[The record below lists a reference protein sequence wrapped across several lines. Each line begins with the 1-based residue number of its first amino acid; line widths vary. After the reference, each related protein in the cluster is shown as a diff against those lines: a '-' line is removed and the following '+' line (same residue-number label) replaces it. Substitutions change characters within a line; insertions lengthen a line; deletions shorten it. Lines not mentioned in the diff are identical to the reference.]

1 MIRETID
8 KLEAEITASEPIEVD
23 RRRELLELL
32 SSLREEINNLADAD
46 DEQARSIAAFAGAS
60 THEATRKVKNPEL
73 LDLSLKGL
81 SGSVDALETSHPKL
95 TQLVSRICSLLSNL
109 GI

>member
-1 MIRETID
+1 MIRETIN
-8 KLEAEITASEPIEVD
+8 KLEAEIAASEPIEAD

-32 SSLREEINNLADAD
+32 SSLREEINDLAGAD

-60 THEATRKVKNPEL
+60 AHEATRREKNPEL

-81 SGSVDALETSHPKL
+81 SGSVESLETSHPKL
-95 TQLVSRICSLLSNL
+95 TQVVSRICNLLSNL

>member
-8 KLEAEITASEPIEVD
+8 KLEAEIAASEPIEAD

-32 SSLREEINNLADAD
+32 SSLRDEINDLASAD
-46 DEQARSIAAFAGAS
+46 DEQARSVAAFAGAS
-60 THEATRKVKNPEL
+60 AHEATRREKNPEL

-81 SGSVDALETSHPKL
+81 AGSVETLESSHPKL
-95 TQLVSRICSLLSNL
+95 TQVVSRICNLLSNL